1 MIICRQCDEK
11 KEKLLKLFN
20 EAAKKSEKTKVPA
33 IVYHLDDEKFNCEIS
48 GFALKDKYGKTHII
62 GGCTEDHCIYFI
74 TDLLGIKKIIKSQL
88 SRKEWGE
95 TMQYIIFEAYMDK
108 EINHAFDGT
117 PVTSMIIDNR

>member
-11 KEKLLKLFN
+11 KERLIELFN
-20 EAAKKSEKTKVPA
+20 VSAEKADKNNVPG
-33 IVYHLDDEKFNCEIS
+33 IYWILDDEKYNCKIS

-62 GGCTEDHCIYFI
+62 GGCDKDHCIYFI

-88 SRKEWGE
+88 SKKEWKE
-95 TMQYIIFEAYMDK
+95 TVRYIIFEAYMNK

-117 PVTSMIIDNR
+117 PVTSMTIDNR